1 MAFPYI
7 DTPRTEVDGNATFI
21 SHGQRSATRHNLS
34 ALDSVENSFV
44 SPSKENDILKETSG
58 SRNRQ
63 RKVSLRTPRASQGL
77 KSARHDKRT
86 LPNSALPKGE
96 FTPLMNSV
104 TKNNFLRTGGDRAR
118 GVPATPA
125 LSKIDESNLYEGA
138 SMNSSAYDATPVPQ
152 GAPSSGQSTP
162 LPALPQRD
170 GTGGV
175 IRDGQNMT
183 LREQENIIN
192 KFDKENFGLKL
203 KIHYL
208 EEQLKKAG
216 PELNQ
221 AALKE
226 NTELKVTKVTM
237 HRDLHR
243 CKKSLL
249 HAERDLESC
258 QLQLQELREKL
269 SLKQSDTTKQEAI
282 IWMREE
288 METKEAEIAELREQI
303 RSTESKQAEEAANLR
318 EEINELEYTI
328 REKDR
333 RLEEKEEEIENLQS
347 KEADENANIADLETE
362 LEDAKGKIEDLQD
375 SLERARSEAEEA
387 ETSCEQALQEKD
399 QAVDDLRELQDE
411 MANKSISASGLTR
424 QLEERASK
432 LEGELT
438 SVRQQY
444 ASLHEKFEDKAQ
456 FERRLQEQIKDLRQ
470 ENSSIERELILL
482 RKEHAGCQGGLEDK
496 VHTEH
501 RLRECIEDLRR
512 ELSSTKSELQ
522 HELEQAHH
530 EKSIAIRDQK
540 SALSRLNALE
550 DEVQQKGETKS
561 LLQNRHDALTN
572 ESKALQNDLDRAKRA
587 FADLED
593 DAAAERQ
600 ESLNALENLRH
611 HHKDEVDRL
620 NTEIGQLRCEVDS
633 KDSLYNSDLD
643 KWENIKRSLELER
656 DRAAQQAEAYKRTID
671 SLQQMETTKSGREKR
686 MQDIIDSEKQRRL
699 QQEELLTRQI
709 KELND
714 DISSRREA
722 SEIQRSELLS
732 LKEQLRVSRREEQN
746 LKEKTLGLED
756 EILVLQASLEEEQ
769 QYALNQRK
777 AGTLGSGNHLQSIA
791 QEKQA
796 LREQLA
802 NANSELNEL
811 RVALAEVE
819 VERDGLQDQLA
830 QYENNA
836 DDAYRVDQEK
846 LELKKVKLRLERDVI
861 RLNAEKGSL
870 QEAKDVLQNDID
882 NELTRAAAEEDR
894 LAAEINR
901 LQDRLFMA
909 DDKKDRELLSSKS
922 KITRLEARLKELE
935 AHLHHPLPSEPA
947 SPLENADNSIF
958 RQCLAETRERER
970 SILQRESDLKSS
982 VRHLKSRIADL
993 EKENHDLQ
1001 IERYDVNS
1009 PKPSPSSRLQE
1020 ELRNLRAQNLEAH
1033 KALKE
1038 LKAKNRELEQERYFA
1053 NEEES
1058 RNFSEVLDLST
1069 FEAESIAAK
1078 LAKREAR
1085 INELEVDLHRIR
1097 GERSTALKNLNAADR
1112 RIRVLQDRHPKA
1124 IHDMSRQLE
1133 KQKSRH
1139 DKESEVLRMELLWNQ
1154 ARLIRTEQFRRDLAW
1169 YKEVSQFR
1177 EQERI
1182 RTTCAQIER
1191 QMIANMGIVVSEAV
1205 EQLTPIQKF
1214 KAAISVALFIARA
1227 RRVTVEW
1234 KKNSQI
1240 GDLVRKAK
1248 KDQLKKLARVGQK

>member
-1 MAFPYI
+1 MTFPYI
-7 DTPRTEVDGNATFI
+7 DTPRTEVDGNATYI

-44 SPSKENDILKETSG
+44 SPTKDNDILKETSG

-63 RKVSLRTPRASQGL
+63 RRVSLRTPRASQGL
-77 KSARHDKRT
+77 KSARYDKRT

-104 TKNNFLRTGGDRAR
+104 TKNNFLRTGGERAR

-125 LSKIDESNLYEGA
+125 LSKIDESNIYEGG
-138 SMNSSAYDATPVPQ
+138 SINSSAYDATPVPQ

-226 NTELKVTKVTM
+226 NTELKVSKVTVQ
-237 HRDLHR
+237 RDLHR

-258 QLQLQELREKL
+258 QLQLQELRANL
-269 SLKQSDTTKQEAI
+269 ASKQSDSTTQETI
-282 IWMREE
+282 KWMRED
-288 METKEAEIAELREQI
+288 MESKEADIAELQEQLK
-303 RSTESKQAEEAANLR
+303 SAESKQAEEVANLR

-333 RLEEKEEEIENLQS
+333 RIEEKEEEIENLQS
-347 KEADENANIADLETE
+347 KHADENANMADLETE

-375 SLERARSEAEEA
+375 SLERARAETEEA
-387 ETSCEQALQEKD
+387 ETACEQALQEKE
-399 QAVDDLRELQDE
+399 QAVEDLRELQDE

-424 QLEERASK
+424 QLEEKANK

-438 SVRQQY
+438 AVRQQY
-444 ASLHEKFEDKAQ
+444 AGLQEKLEDKAQ
-456 FERRLQEQIKDLRQ
+456 FERRLQEQIKDLARDQ
-470 ENSSIERELILL
+470 SSTERELLFL
-482 RKEHAGCQGGLEDK
+482 QKEHAGCQGDLEDK
-496 VHTEH
+496 MRTEH
-501 RLRECIEDLRR
+501 RLQERIEDLKQ
-512 ELSSTKSELQ
+512 ELSSTKSDLQ

-530 EKSIAIRDQK
+530 EKSVAIRDQK

-550 DEVQQKGETKS
+550 DELRQKGDTKS

-572 ESKALQNDLDRAKRA
+572 ETQALQNDLDRAKKA
-587 FADLED
+587 IADLED
-593 DAAAERQ
+593 EAAAERQ
-600 ESLNALENLRH
+600 ESLNTLEEMRQR
-611 HHKDEVDRL
+611 HKDELDRL
-620 NTEIGQLRCEVDS
+620 NTQITQLRRELDN
-633 KDSLYNSDLD
+633 KDSLFNSDLD

-656 DRAAQQAEAYKRTID
+656 DRAVQQAEAYKRTID

-686 MQDIIDSEKQRRL
+686 LQDIIDSEKQRRL

-722 SEIQRSELLS
+722 SETQRSEMLS

-746 LKEKTLGLED
+746 LKDKVQGLED
-756 EILVLQASLEEEQ
+756 EIVVLQASLEEEQ
-769 QYALNQRK
+769 QYALAQRK
-777 AGTLGSGNHLQSIA
+777 AGTLESGNHLQGIA

-802 NANSELNEL
+802 TANTELNEL
-811 RVALAEVE
+811 RITLAEVE
-819 VERDGLQDQLA
+819 AERDSLQDQLA
-830 QYENNA
+830 QYDINV
-836 DDAYRVDQEK
+836 DDTYRVDQEK
-846 LELKKVKLRLERDVI
+846 LELKKAKLRLERDVI
-861 RLNAEKGSL
+861 RLNAEKSSL

-901 LQDRLFMA
+901 LQDKLFMA
-909 DDKKDRELLSSKS
+909 NDKKDRELLSSRS

-935 AHLHHPLPSEPA
+935 THLHNPAPSETI
-947 SPLENADNSIF
+947 SPPENADSSIL

-970 SILQRESDLKSS
+970 IILQRESDLKSS
-982 VRHLKSRIADL
+982 IRHLKSRITDL

-1001 IERYDVNS
+1001 IAKYGDSS
-1009 PKPSPSSRLQE
+1009 PNTSPSSRLQE
-1020 ELRNLRAQNLEAH
+1020 ELRNLRAQNLDTH
-1033 KALKE
+1033 RALKE
-1038 LKAKNRELEQERYFA
+1038 LKAKYRELEQQSYA
-1053 NEEES
+1053 AKDES
-1058 RNFSEVLDLST
+1058 QNFSEVVDLST

-1085 INELEVDLHRIR
+1085 IRELEVDLYRIR

-1112 RIRVLQDRHPKA
+1112 RIRLLQDRHPKA
-1124 IHDMSRQLE
+1124 IHDLSRQLE
-1133 KQKSRH
+1133 KQKTRH
-1139 DKESEVLRMELLWNQ
+1139 DKEIEVLRMELLWNQ

-1169 YKEVSQFR
+1169 YKEISQFR

-1191 QMIANMGIVVSEAV
+1191 QMMANMGIVVSEAA
-1205 EQLTPIQKF
+1205 EQLSPVQKF

-1227 RRVTVEW
+1227 KRVTVEW

-1240 GDLVRKAK
+1240 GDLVKRAK
-1248 KDQLKKLARVGQK
+1248 KDQVKKLGRVGQK